1 MILHFINDDLYVHLR
16 TEEVDIRAWLPQM
29 LQTLLAGQ
37 LHIDDVLRLWD
48 YYLAECSESGSFGLH
63 LYVCLAL
70 LAVLTEELLEMDG
83 HMILVCLQELPRVDP
98 EVLLQKAFAIRE
110 EVLSRDLL

>member
-1 MILHFINDDLYVHLR
+1 M
-16 TEEVDIRAWLPQM
+16 RAWLPQM

-48 YYLAECSESGSFGLH
+48 YYLAECSERIVWVA

-70 LAVLTEELLEMDG
+70 SQSNGGVAGD
-83 HMILVCLQELPRVDP
+83 D
-98 EVLLQKAFAIRE
+98 A
-110 EVLSRDLL
+110 